1 MLKLQY
7 FGHLMRRT
15 DSFEKTLMLGKEEK
29 ETTED
34 EMVGWHRWL
43 NGQEFEQAPGVGN
56 GQKAWRAAVHGSQTI
71 GHDLVTELII
81 GPGKSYFVHCF
92 FLWTTVYSICPWAY
106 MSLYCYVL
114 SHFTFCHTETSD
126 KTGMGEFNSD
136 VPYIYY
142 CGQESLRRNGVAIIV
157 NKRLWNAVFGC
168 NPKNDRKISVHF
180 QGQTIQYHGN
190 PSLCPDQ

>member
-1 MLKLQY
+1 
-7 FGHLMRRT
+7 
-15 DSFEKTLMLGKEEK
+15 MLGKIEGGRRRGWQRMRWLDGITDSIDMILSK
-29 ETTED
+29 LQ
-34 EMVGWHRWL
+34 EMVMDREAWH
-43 NGQEFEQAPGVGN
+43 
-56 GQKAWRAAVHGSQTI
+56 AAVHGSQTI

-142 CGQESLRRNGVAIIV
+142 CGQESLRRNGVALIC
-157 NKRLWNAVFGC
+157 NKRAQNA
-168 NPKNDRKISVHF
+168 
-180 QGQTIQYHGN
+180 
-190 PSLCPDQ
+190 